1 MNDIIVNKSNSEK
14 SYVGESGRG
23 LQIRLQEHKRACS
36 IGLQNSAVANHALD
50 LDHRIDFKNT
60 KLVYKDSDIGRRRV
74 VEGAIIHSVS
84 TFENN
89 KSFNQEDD
97 IISSIIFRSVF
108 RTNKAAYT
116 PVDPLLSLAQAHDVV
131 AADHNHDAGTDAE
144 RPLQLNN
151 AIQHNNL
158 MPRRSERIRNRLRNN
173 HLPGD

>member
-1 MNDIIVNKSNSEK
+1 MKSLNDIIVNKSNSEK

-84 TFENN
+84 TFE
-89 KSFNQEDD
+89 
-97 IISSIIFRSVF
+97 II
-108 RTNKAAYT
+108 N
-116 PVDPLLSLAQAHDVV
+116 LLTRKTISLVV
-131 AADHNHDAGTDAE
+131 
-144 RPLQLNN
+144 
-151 AIQHNNL
+151 
-158 MPRRSERIRNRLRNN
+158 
-173 HLPGD
+173 